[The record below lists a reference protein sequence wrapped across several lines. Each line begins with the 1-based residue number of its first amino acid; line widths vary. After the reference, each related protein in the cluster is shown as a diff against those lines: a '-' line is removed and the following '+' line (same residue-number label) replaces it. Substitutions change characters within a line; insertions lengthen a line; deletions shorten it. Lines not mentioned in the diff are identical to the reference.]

1 MTGPTATTDLAG
13 NHGEHRCRTRVVNH
27 ATWWHRSQS
36 AVTGSSSKKGSGMT
50 GSGSV
55 ISPDTRRADTPV
67 VVEALRI
74 TGRDRRPVFGSAVLA
89 GGAALLAGGGIVAGA
104 FAASWGLFLEA
115 RSDAELAIENE
126 DSYGAYADQWDS
138 LVKVAF
144 CVYPLLLLV
153 AMVSIAWLLTAQAVT
168 VAYARERAAAGTV
181 LGVLTLHALWRRSR
195 PHLGAALRV
204 QLLTLVCALV
214 PGLAG
219 LVLVAVES
227 ERVPAVTW
235 PAYDDP
241 ATVQFILVGRILPV
255 VIWALGFVLLA
266 RFSLATTIRVADN
279 SSATA
284 AMRRSWTLTR
294 TARLHT
300 TGICLLSTV
309 AVSVAF
315 LVLTWP
321 GTYVAHWAG
330 LLMLATTGDNVWV
343 TGVLVIITP
352 VAVALVLLP
361 LALAPMGVLLA
372 CLRERLDGGTAEA
385 YAALSRSP
393 GRPSRG
399 E

>member
-1 MTGPTATTDLAG
+1 MT
-13 NHGEHRCRTRVVNH
+13 
-27 ATWWHRSQS
+27 
-36 AVTGSSSKKGSGMT
+36 
-50 GSGSV
+50 
-55 ISPDTRRADTPV
+55 
-67 VVEALRI
+67 
-74 TGRDRRPVFGSAVLA
+74 
-89 GGAALLAGGGIVAGA
+89 GA
-104 FAASWGLFLEA
+104 FAAAWGLFLEA
-115 RSDAELAIENE
+115 RSDAELAIEND
-126 DSYGAYADQWDS
+126 DSYVAYADQWDS
-138 LVKVAF
+138 LVKVTF

-153 AMVSIAWLLTAQAVT
+153 AMVSITWLLTAQAVT
-168 VAYARERAAAGTV
+168 VTYARERAAEGTV

-219 LVLVAVES
+219 LLVLVVVEA
-227 ERVPAVTW
+227 ERVPGVTW

-266 RFSLATTIRVADN
+266 RFSLATASRVADN

-294 TARLHT
+294 TARLRT
-300 TGICLLSTV
+300 TGICLLSAV
-309 AVSVAF
+309 AVAVAF
-315 LVLTWP
+315 MVLKWL

-372 CLRERLDGGTAEA
+372 CLRERLDGDAAEPC
-385 YAALSRSP
+385 AAFPRSP
-393 GRPSRG
+393 GRPNG
-399 E
+399 VG

>member
-1 MTGPTATTDLAG
+1 MTD
-13 NHGEHRCRTRVVNH
+13 
-27 ATWWHRSQS
+27 
-36 AVTGSSSKKGSGMT
+36 
-50 GSGSV
+50 
-55 ISPDTRRADTPV
+55 DTPV
-67 VVEALRI
+67 VAEALRI
-74 TGRDRRPVFGSAVLA
+74 TGRNRRPVFGSAVLA
-89 GGAALLAGGGIVAGA
+89 GAAALLVGGGIVAGA
-104 FAASWGLFLEA
+104 FAASWGFFLEA
-115 RSDAELAIENE
+115 GRAAELAIEDE
-126 DSYGAYADQWDS
+126 DSYVAYADQWDG

-168 VAYARERAAAGTV
+168 VAYARERAAAGT
-181 LGVLTLHALWRRSR
+181 GAATAPGALTLRALWRRSR
-195 PHLGAALRV
+195 PYLGVALRV

-219 LVLVAVES
+219 LLVLVAVEL
-227 ERVPAVTW
+227 EMVPGVVW
-235 PAYDDP
+235 PTYHDP

-266 RFSLATTIRVADN
+266 RFSLATTVRVADS

-294 TARLHT
+294 TARLRT

-309 AVSVAF
+309 AVAVAF
-315 LVLTWP
+315 MVLKWL

-330 LLMLATTGDNVWV
+330 LFMLATTGDNQWV

-372 CLRERLDGGTAEA
+372 CLRERLDGGAGEA
-385 YAALSRSP
+385 RV
-393 GRPSRG
+393 PSG
-399 E
+399 APIG